1 MVDNAAFYSIYKR
14 LTLGPGQRFA
24 SKGAY
29 ITGPIKN
36 NIESNQ
42 PELIIP

>member
-1 MVDNAAFYSIYKR
+1 FPR

-29 ITGPIKN
+29 VMRLNGPTSQDLVPTS
-36 NIESNQ
+36 EWLV
-42 PELIIP
+42 P